1 MKKLNKIDELFIQK
15 IKAHCKEYGIKVD
28 LRNTKY
34 LILGKNVKCAGYFD
48 HENRKL
54 VCAMNRPDSMQIL
67 VHEYAHFTQWVD
79 QCKAWTNLGKDG
91 KDSLTL
97 LFDWLDGKN
106 IRNISRH
113 VAICRD
119 MELDNE
125 KRSIKLIEKNK
136 LNINIEDYT
145 KRANAY
151 VMFYNYM
158 LISRRWSKPSNSPY
172 KNKRIIEVMS
182 PKFNMQYKK
191 PSKKLMNLYES
202 EGI

>member
-1 MKKLNKIDELFIQK
+1 MKKLSKQELAFIEK
-15 IKAHCKEYGIKVD
+15 IKTECKEYGIKVD

-34 LILGKNVKCAGYFD
+34 LILEKNVKCAGYFD
-48 HENRKL
+48 HENCKL
-54 VCAMNRPDSMQIL
+54 VCAMNRSDSMQVL
-67 VHEYAHFTQWVD
+67 VHEYAHFTQWIS
-79 QCKAWTNLGKDG
+79 QCKAWTNLRKYGV
-91 KDSLTL
+91 DSLTL
-97 LFDWLDGKN
+97 MFDWLAGMNVKN
-106 IRNISRH
+106 IAKH
-113 VAICRD
+113 VAVCRD

-125 KRSIKLIEKNK
+125 KRSIKIIEKNK
-136 LNINIEDYT
+136 LNIDIEDYT

-151 VMFYNYM
+151 VMFYNYI